1 MHSRNFSIFVN
12 FIKYFIMSEINKN
25 LNYIMDILKKFYQI
39 LSYFCG
45 IFIETLMIFLLIFL
59 AFSFVLF
66 LVKLETIFNEIILII
81 DAFLSKNF

>member
-45 IFIETLMIFLLIFL
+45 IFIETY
-59 AFSFVLF
+59 S
-66 LVKLETIFNEIILII
+66 
-81 DAFLSKNF
+81 